1 MMINTNVKEEG
12 FVRCVN
18 YDNVLHKP
26 KVDDI
31 IIVKDNAK
39 YTNVK
44 GERGIITG
52 ISERYI
58 AVKLNRVFNKRSAKG
73 IFYFKPTELFK
84 VIEDIQYAV
93 DTDGILVSGG
103 GRTMCREAAA
113 RHVLNA
119 VYGMSRTIIP
129 TTMIRVPPIKN
140 VYFNYPYTIVV
151 WEDRTKT
158 IVKCQEGDGY
168 TYEAGLALCIAKK
181 ALGNTNK
188 WYDTFKKWLPKE

>member
-1 MMINTNVKEEG
+1 MTNMNIKEQG

-26 KVDDI
+26 KLNDK
-31 IIVKDNAK
+31 IIVKDDAK

-44 GERGIITG
+44 GERGLITG
-52 ISERYI
+52 VTDRYI
-58 AVKLNRVFNKRSAKG
+58 RVKLDRVSNNRSSNGS
-73 IFYFKPTELFK
+73 FYFKHTELFK
-84 VIEDIQYAV
+84 VIEDVQYT

-103 GRTMCREAAA
+103 GRSMCREAAA

-119 VYGMSRTIIP
+119 CYGMARDMFP

-140 VYFNYPYTIVV
+140 VYFNFPYTIVM
-151 WEDRTKT
+151 WEDKTKT
-158 IVKCQEGDGY
+158 IVKCQEDDFC
-168 TYEAGLALCIAKK
+168 TPETGLALCIAKK